1 MSAYGS
7 TNFTDE
13 NGNFTIRVYRGTH
26 NFVGVKA
33 GYGTYVANLTVSGG
47 YYTTHNFTLQP
58 ISAAYD
64 NGTISGYVTNNL
76 TGDPLE
82 NVTIYLD
89 TKQATTG
96 TLGNY
101 SMTDITYGDHTFY
114 AIKQGF
120 ETYVGNLSMPAMG
133 NITFNFTLDPFYG
146 EFRRN
151 GTLKGAV
158 YDAKTGIGLANATID
173 ALIYNTTTNSSGEYE
188 FSLPAQDYLILAH
201 KDGYNDLV
209 RKTTITESNTSTL
222 TFFLSN
228 ITGLV
233 QEQELI
239 LNLSA
244 NIPTLVNF
252 SGNFSLVMY
261 ITATENI
268 IDAKID
274 LRKYTENPA
283 TTPIPD
289 FSLVGNYLEI
299 STNINTSTI
308 SSVTYVF
315 TYNESLIPAPYN
327 ESSVGLYLFVENSS
341 SWDTQTI
348 LRDETQ
354 NTLSYTTD
362 HFSIY
367 VPGMIRPM
375 IQGIVTDAETN
386 DLLSN
391 VTVSI
396 AGLITSTNAT
406 GNYFLE
412 FSAGTHYLIA
422 FKDGYE
428 SSVNLSTYNESYNYT
443 TNIALTPIKI
453 DQAPA
458 VVIQQQQSSQR
469 QRPPTTQQP
478 RQMVVEEA
486 KVDYYISPS
495 EIKQKL
501 RLGSFAEKTVSVYNF
516 MQRDMELVLDV
527 AGDVAPY
534 ISLSTTT
541 VVVPKLSRGEF
552 VVRLLGNDLGN
563 FDGTLTF
570 SRAFDYEMPITL
582 NVTDQEVEVNALML
596 RTDVMKKEVRK
607 GKKLRYKVDLRNLLT
622 DQEYDVRL
630 NFTIQDINRTVLAIL
645 APQETRLKTF
655 TTLLG
660 EYDIPKDFET
670 GEYILNVEANYF
682 DFTSSASALFEVTT
696 SPLQYK
702 LFGAIPVWVVLLLI
716 VLGAVGYLAFVIIK
730 KKQEAAKRFHVQVDY
745 DTLPP
750 KGPRNIFVGKVAET
764 TKMTY
769 FDMDKL
775 TVHSIVAGSTGGGKS
790 ISAQVVIEECLLKGV
805 AVIIFDPT
813 AQWTGMLR
821 KCVDKHFLSLYPEF
835 GMKPTDAR
843 AFPGNIKVIKDYRE
857 KIDVF
862 SFAKP
867 GEVWVVTVN
876 RLPAKDYDKFVE
888 ATIKQVFRSNLK
900 EKRQLEYLF
909 VFDEIHRILPKFGG
923 SGGGFI
929 QIERCCREFRK
940 WGIGI
945 ILVSQVLAD
954 FVGQI
959 KANINTE
966 IQMKTRDE
974 EDMERIRMKYG
985 EQYVQGSIKAP
996 VGSGMVQNSAWNN
1009 GKPYFVQFRPIMH
1022 SVERLTDDELELY
1035 AKYNDIVW
1043 DLEYGL
1049 KQLEEMGQDVFDLK
1063 LELKLASD
1071 KIKSGNFN
1079 MVKIYLEGL
1088 TPRID
1093 AFWKKIG
1100 KTPKKREIELYTD
1113 EGEVKKPEEKP
1124 AEPAANSPPGANPPE
1139 KKEWDILVLQAEE
1152 ALKKGDKATAQGCY
1166 QKIFE
1171 LYKNAPADA
1180 KNDIYQKANALKA
1193 KLG

>member
-1 MSAYGS
+1 
-7 TNFTDE
+7 
-13 NGNFTIRVYRGTH
+13 
-26 NFVGVKA
+26 
-33 GYGTYVANLTVSGG
+33 
-47 YYTTHNFTLQP
+47 
-58 ISAAYD
+58 
-64 NGTISGYVTNNL
+64 
-76 TGDPLE
+76 
-82 NVTIYLD
+82 
-89 TKQATTG
+89 
-96 TLGNY
+96 
-101 SMTDITYGDHTFY
+101 
-114 AIKQGF
+114 
-120 ETYVGNLSMPAMG
+120 
-133 NITFNFTLDPFYG
+133 
-146 EFRRN
+146 
-151 GTLKGAV
+151 
-158 YDAKTGIGLANATID
+158 
-173 ALIYNTTTNSSGEYE
+173 
-188 FSLPAQDYLILAH
+188 
-201 KDGYNDLV
+201 
-209 RKTTITESNTSTL
+209 
-222 TFFLSN
+222 
-228 ITGLV
+228 
-233 QEQELI
+233 
-239 LNLSA
+239 
-244 NIPTLVNF
+244 
-252 SGNFSLVMY
+252 MY

-582 NVTDQEVEVNALML
+582 NVTDQE
-596 RTDVMKKEVRK
+596 
-607 GKKLRYKVDLRNLLT
+607 
-622 DQEYDVRL
+622 YDVRL

-821 KCVDKHFLSLYPEF
+821 KCVYKHFLSLYPEF

-929 QIERCCREFRK
+929 QIERCCRGVRK
-940 WGIGI
+940 GGIGI
-945 ILVSQVLAD
+945 ILGSPVLAG

-974 EDMERIRMKYG
+974 EDMERIRIKYG

-1009 GKPYFVQFRPIMH
+1009 G
-1022 SVERLTDDELELY
+1022 
-1035 AKYNDIVW
+1035 
-1043 DLEYGL
+1043 
-1049 KQLEEMGQDVFDLK
+1049 
-1063 LELKLASD
+1063 
-1071 KIKSGNFN
+1071 
-1079 MVKIYLEGL
+1079 
-1088 TPRID
+1088 
-1093 AFWKKIG
+1093 
-1100 KTPKKREIELYTD
+1100 
-1113 EGEVKKPEEKP
+1113 
-1124 AEPAANSPPGANPPE
+1124 
-1139 KKEWDILVLQAEE
+1139 
-1152 ALKKGDKATAQGCY
+1152 
-1166 QKIFE
+1166 
-1171 LYKNAPADA
+1171 
-1180 KNDIYQKANALKA
+1180 
-1193 KLG
+1193 